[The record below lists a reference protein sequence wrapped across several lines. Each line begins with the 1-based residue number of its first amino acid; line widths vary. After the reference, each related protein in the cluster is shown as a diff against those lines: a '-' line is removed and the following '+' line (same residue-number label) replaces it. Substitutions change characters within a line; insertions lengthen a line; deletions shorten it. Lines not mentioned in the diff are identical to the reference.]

1 MFAIA
6 STTGLV
12 SLVSVMGSLYPLT
25 TAALAAVV
33 LRERPHRIALIGV
46 GLALAGVALI
56 AGG

>member
-33 LRERPHRIALIGV
+33 LRERPHRTALIGV
-46 GLALAGVALI
+46 ATAMTGVVLI
-56 AGG
+56 AAG